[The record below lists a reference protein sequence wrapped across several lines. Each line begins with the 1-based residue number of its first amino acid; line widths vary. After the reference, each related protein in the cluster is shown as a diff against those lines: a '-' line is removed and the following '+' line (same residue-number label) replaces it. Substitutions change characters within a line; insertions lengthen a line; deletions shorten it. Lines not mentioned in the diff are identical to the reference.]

1 MLQKMIRAAM
11 LDVNFYEEVEAD
23 ESLTTE
29 AITVVVIVSVIAG
42 LGGALADLFAGRPG
56 AMIMGLIGGIIM
68 ALVGYFVWSFVVY
81 IVGVN
86 LFHGTADYGELLR
99 TIGYAYSPNVLGFF
113 SFIPILGWLIAL
125 VGSIWAL
132 VAGVIAVRQ
141 ALDFDTTKA
150 VLTVVIGWVVMMIV
164 AAIIAGI
171 FGLGAVTM
179 GSL

>member
-1 MLQKMIRAAM
+1 
-11 LDVNFYEEVEAD
+11 
-23 ESLTTE
+23 
-29 AITVVVIVSVIAG
+29 
-42 LGGALADLFAGRPG
+42 
-56 AMIMGLIGGIIM
+56 
-68 ALVGYFVWSFVVY
+68 
-81 IVGVN
+81 VN

>member
-23 ESLTTE
+23 QTLTTE
-29 AITVVVIVSVIAG
+29 AITVVVIVSIISG
-42 LGGALADLFAGRPG
+42 LGGALLNLFRGHPG
-56 AMIMGLIGGIIM
+56 AMIMGLIGGLIM

-113 SFIPILGWLIAL
+113 TFIPVLGWLIAF

-150 VLTVVIGWVVMMIV
+150 ILTVLIGWVVMVIV
-164 AAIIAGI
+164 VALIAGV
-171 FGLGAVTM
+171 FGLGAGVM

>member
-42 LGGALADLFAGRPG
+42 LGGALADLFAGRAG
-56 AMIMGLIGGIIM
+56 AMIMGLIGGIVM

-125 VGSIWAL
+125 AGSIWAL

>member
-1 MLQKMIRAAM
+1 MIQKMIRAAM

-23 ESLTTE
+23 QSLTTE
-29 AITVVVIVSVIAG
+29 AITVVVIVSIISG
-42 LGGALADLFAGRPG
+42 LGGALTNLLRGHPG

-68 ALVGYFVWSFVVY
+68 ALVGYFVWAFVVY

-113 SFIPILGWLIAL
+113 TFIPILGWLIAL
-125 VGSIWAL
+125 AGSIWAL

-141 ALDFDTTKA
+141 ALDFDTNKA
-150 VLTVVIGWVVMMIV
+150 ILTVIIGWIVMVVV
-164 AAIIAGI
+164 VGIIAAI
-171 FGLGAVTM
+171 FGLGGAAM
-179 GSL
+179 MHL

>member
-11 LDVNFYEEVEAD
+11 LDVNLYEEVEAD